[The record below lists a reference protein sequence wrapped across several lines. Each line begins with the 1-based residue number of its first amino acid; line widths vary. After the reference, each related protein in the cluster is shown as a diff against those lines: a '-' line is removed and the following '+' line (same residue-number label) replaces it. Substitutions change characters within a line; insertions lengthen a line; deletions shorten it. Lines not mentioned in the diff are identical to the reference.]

1 MANPNLMQAAKP
13 EQQKGYLYML
23 ALTKKPPEGGILPLG
38 SAVFCLDC
46 EMISN
51 SRDDAC
57 PACNSRSLVSLAR
70 MLGGGLGSHRKSQPG
85 KCEGDLFDIRIII
98 QVKQMLA
105 RDVTTTL
112 EKLSNVIAPHLASE
126 QATLHINVK
135 PTADKLSSEGTLALP
150 GRDAA

>member
-1 MANPNLMQAAKP
+1 
-13 EQQKGYLYML
+13 
-23 ALTKKPPEGGILPLG
+23 
-38 SAVFCLDC
+38 
-46 EMISN
+46 
-51 SRDDAC
+51 
-57 PACNSRSLVSLAR
+57 
-70 MLGGGLGSHRKSQPG
+70 
-85 KCEGDLFDIRIII
+85 
-98 QVKQMLA
+98 MLA